1 MGSLVIVAL
10 PAKDDYV
17 HKISSEKIP
26 HLTILFLGE
35 DSSKVENVADIL
47 NFTKHAADTTLT
59 RFGME
64 VDRREV
70 LGENEADV
78 LFFAKTRWS
87 GYAAMRDFRA
97 NLLKDDNIRKAYDSS
112 EQFPEWLPHLT
123 LGYPD
128 TPAKPDER
136 DYPGISYVNFDRI
149 AVWLDDYEGIE
160 FPLKAYEWDAM
171 EVVEDVLTHFGR
183 RGMKW
188 GVRNTQEGSG
198 STGKLSRGEK
208 RLEKAERK
216 FDKTFTSK
224 SKTNNLKVVL
234 HNSIGPVV
242 QSKTNRLNASP
253 KYAKAISSGRLR
265 DANDPISKQYVKD
278 YNKIYMTE
286 MNGFLKGYQSP
297 KGKTVKAELN
307 SQDFLGFSLKVQNAR
322 GARKIKHADEVL
334 IRVNYIKD
342 EAGRIIN
349 FEIAEDELTQS
360 AMTVENILAH
370 VGVKGMKWGVRNAR
384 NNSSAVTAV
393 DKKKKIKTYGGKGIS
408 AHPEAIRVRS
418 IGQVAKKS
426 GTKALSNKDLEEYN
440 KRLNLEQNYKRLS
453 YQDKNP
459 GQKFVASLL
468 GQTGKTQAQN
478 VANDVAAVKVKK
490 HITSK
495 LIKG

>member
-26 HLTILFLGE
+26 HVTILFLGE

-78 LFFAKTRWS
+78 LFFAKTKWS

-149 AVWLDDYEGIE
+149 AVWFGDYDGIE

-171 EVVEDVLTHFGR
+171 DVVED
-183 RGMKW
+183 
-188 GVRNTQEGSG
+188 
-198 STGKLSRGEK
+198 
-208 RLEKAERK
+208 
-216 FDKTFTSK
+216 
-224 SKTNNLKVVL
+224 
-234 HNSIGPVV
+234 
-242 QSKTNRLNASP
+242 
-253 KYAKAISSGRLR
+253 
-265 DANDPISKQYVKD
+265 
-278 YNKIYMTE
+278 
-286 MNGFLKGYQSP
+286 
-297 KGKTVKAELN
+297 
-307 SQDFLGFSLKVQNAR
+307 
-322 GARKIKHADEVL
+322 
-334 IRVNYIKD
+334 
-342 EAGRIIN
+342 
-349 FEIAEDELTQS
+349 
-360 AMTVENILAH
+360 ILAH

-384 NNSSAVTAV
+384 NNSSAVTV
-393 DKKKKIKTYGGKGIS
+393 IDKKKKIKTFGGKGRS

-426 GTKALSNKDLEEYN
+426 GTKALSNKDLDEYN

-478 VANDVAAVKVKK
+478 VANDVAAGQVKK